1 MCGILCRVKLGSDI
15 NHPAIL
21 TPLSTENIF
30 TKWESDDVQYI
41 LKNFIDI
48 DLQSDLKLNVSDQN
62 KLANLE
68 ELRNLN
74 SQLIKLN
81 NVIKKNDRADAAKTD
96 IQAKIDEII
105 GTELQDE
112 YNAETPDIFE
122 SLMIKIASR
131 GPDYLL
137 YLQFIDSSNSFQFF
151 SSILSLRQPFYS
163 QPIHNHNHNLIL
175 QFNGELYNLEC
186 LQSNDTEFIMERL
199 VYNISSSNRNDG
211 ILKTITD
218 LNGEFAFT
226 IYDLLESKL
235 YFGRDYIGRRSL
247 LYNID
252 NLDSLESGSEIIISS
267 LPPGHSNSFKECKSN
282 EIKVFNFKDLILNTV
297 YYESL
302 WDKYGSSNNL
312 NFNPVS
318 SLFNFEKPLDDKLLK
333 LFETLNDACYIRQ
346 STIQP
351 LHPDIKEANIG
362 ILFSGGL
369 DCTILAALISKNL
382 QEVPNSKIDL
392 ITVGFD
398 NPRTNL
404 KASESP
410 DRQLSK
416 KSWFHLCKLFNNDNF
431 SIRLIEM
438 NVDYKEWLVNKKRVE
453 KLMYPC
459 NTEMDL
465 SIAIAFYFASKCDNG
480 LKLDLNDPTV
490 MWEEFKLDE
499 SKYMNIQKGYKSYAK
514 VLFSGLGAD
523 ELFAGY
529 SRHESVFNSLI
540 KPDDPGYNEQRLDKY
555 NDLSDSLIYDIKI
568 IHERNLGR
576 DDRVISSWGK
586 ELRYPYLDEKFINY
600 VVNEVEPNLKLY
612 FDWEL
617 VKTKKKGEKLVM
629 KPIRKWILREL
640 AEYLELYWV
649 KDELKRAIQFGAK
662 SAKMEIGQSKVKGTD
677 SL

>member
-1 MCGILCRVKLGSDI
+1 MCGILCRVKIGGEI
-15 NHPAIL
+15 NHPSIFTTL
-21 TPLSTENIF
+21 NTEGNF
-30 TKWESDDVQYI
+30 TKWENDDLQYI
-41 LKNFIDI
+41 LKNFVDV
-48 DLQSDLKLNVSDQN
+48 DLQNDLKLTISDQN

-68 ELRNLN
+68 ELRSLN

-81 NVIKKNDRADAAKTD
+81 NVIKKTDQINAAKIE

-105 GTELQDE
+105 GTELQEHDSGSL
-112 YNAETPDIFE
+112 DMFE

-131 GPDYLL
+131 GPDFLL
-137 YLQFIDSSNSFQFF
+137 YLYFKDSNNSFQLF

-163 QPIHNHNHNLIL
+163 QPIKNHDLIL
-175 QFNGELYNLEC
+175 QFNGELYNSEC
-186 LQSNDTEFIMERL
+186 LHSNDTEFIIERL
-199 VYNISSSNRNDG
+199 AKNILLFSREEG
-211 ILKTITD
+211 ILKTITE

-252 NLDSLESGSEIIISS
+252 KSGPMESGSEIIISS
-267 LPPGHSNSFKECKSN
+267 LPPGYSNTFKECVSS
-282 EIKVFNFKDLILNTV
+282 EIKVFNFKDSTLKNIR
-297 YYESL
+297 YESL
-302 WDKYGSSNNL
+302 WEKYNSPNKL
-312 NFNPVS
+312 YFNPLS
-318 SLFNFEKPLDDKLLK
+318 DLFKFDNPIDDKLSK
-333 LFETLNDACYIRQ
+333 LFETLNNACYIRQ

-351 LHPDIKEANIG
+351 LHPDINEANIG

-369 DCTILAALISKNL
+369 DCTVLAALISKNL
-382 QEVPNSKIDL
+382 QQVPNSKIDL

-416 KSWFHLCKLFNNDNF
+416 KSWFHLSKLFNNDNF
-431 SIRLIEM
+431 SIRLIEI
-438 NVDYKEWLVNKKRVE
+438 NVDYKEWLINKKRVE

-465 SIAIAFYFASKCDNG
+465 SIAIAFYFASKCENG
-480 LKLDLNDPTV
+480 LKLDLNDTSV
-490 MWEEFKLDE
+490 AWEEFILDE
-499 SKYMNIQKGYKSYAK
+499 LKYIGIQDNYTSHAK

-529 SRHESVFNSLI
+529 SRHESVFNSLV
-540 KPDDPGYNEQRLDKY
+540 KPDASNYEEQMFDKY
-555 NDLSDSLIYDIKI
+555 KELSDSLIYDIKI

-586 ELRYPYLDEKFINY
+586 ELRYPYLDEKLINY
-600 VVNEVEPNLKLY
+600 VINEVEPNLKLY
-612 FDWEL
+612 FNWEL

-629 KPIRKWILREL
+629 KPVRKWLLREL
-640 AEYLELYWV
+640 AEYLNLHWV

-662 SAKMEIGQSKVKGTD
+662 SAKMEIGQNKVKGTD

>member
-1 MCGILCRVKLGSDI
+1 MCGILCRVKVGGEI
-15 NHPAIL
+15 NHPPIL
-21 TPLSTENIF
+21 TPLNTEGNL
-30 TKWESDDVQYI
+30 TKWESDDLEYI
-41 LKNFIDI
+41 LKNFIDV
-48 DLQSDLKLNVSDQN
+48 DLQNDLKLNISDQN
-62 KLANLE
+62 KLSNLE
-68 ELRNLN
+68 ELRSLN

-81 NVIKKNDRADAAKTD
+81 NVIKKTDQTNAAKIE

-105 GTELQDE
+105 GTELQEEHNSGTLDM
-112 YNAETPDIFE
+112 FG

-137 YLQFIDSSNSFQFF
+137 YLHFKDSNNSFQFF

-163 QPIHNHNHNLIL
+163 QPIQNHDLIL
-175 QFNGELYNLEC
+175 QFNGELYNPEC
-186 LQSNDTEFIMERL
+186 LHSNDTEFIMELL
-199 VYNISSSNRNDG
+199 VKNILLFSRDEG
-211 ILKTITD
+211 ILKTITE

-226 IYDLLESKL
+226 IYDLIESKL

-252 NLDSLESGSEIIISS
+252 DSGSIEGGSDIIISS
-267 LPPGHSNSFKECKSN
+267 LPPSHSNNFKECISN
-282 EIKVFNFKDLILNTV
+282 EIKVVNLKDLTISNF

-302 WDKYGSSNNL
+302 WDKYGSSNKL
-312 NFNPVS
+312 DFSPLS
-318 SLFNFEKPLDDKLLK
+318 SLFNFDKPVDDKLSK

-351 LHPDIKEANIG
+351 LHPDINEANIG

-369 DCTILAALISKNL
+369 DCTVLAALISKNL
-382 QEVPNSKIDL
+382 QQVPNSKIDL

-431 SIRLIEM
+431 SIRLIEI
-438 NVDYKEWLVNKKRVE
+438 NVGYKEWLINKKRVE

-465 SIAIAFYFASKCDNG
+465 SIAIAFYFASKCENG
-480 LKLDLNDPTV
+480 LKLDLNDTSV
-490 MWEEFKLDE
+490 TWEEFVLNE
-499 SKYMNIQKGYKSYAK
+499 SKYIDVQNNYTSHAK

-529 SRHESVFNSLI
+529 SRHESVFNSLV
-540 KPDDPGYNEQRLDKY
+540 KPDDSNYEEQMLAKY
-555 NDLSDSLIYDIKI
+555 KELSNSLIYDIKI

-586 ELRYPYLDEKFINY
+586 ELRYPYLDEKLINY
-600 VVNEVEPNLKLY
+600 VINEVEPNLKL
-612 FDWEL
+612 FFNWEL

-629 KPIRKWILREL
+629 KPIRKWLLRKL
-640 AEYLELYWV
+640 AEYMKLHWV